1 MDSNTTLVLMTDE
14 ELNAA
19 VQSLDRVV
27 AAVSDLRSLL
37 AGHEAATALPQAVM
51 PEANRRRKA
60 VKLVDAKKPQSR
72 PRKAKAP
79 ASAPRSGAPCT
90 VCGGEVDRT
99 GCGGYKRTVCAACK
113 AKGAPANGA
122 ACKAKGAPAN
132 GAAAG
137 SGESRVDRIRRAF
150 ERVDAIST
158 DQARRE
164 GA

>member
-1 MDSNTTLVLMTDE
+1 MRYVTRVDSNTTLVLITDE

-19 VQSLDRVV
+19 VQSLDRMV

-37 AGHEAATALPQAVM
+37 AGREAATALPQAVT
-51 PEANRRRKA
+51 PEASQRRTA
-60 VKLVDAKKPQSR
+60 AKLVDAKKPQSR

-90 VCGGEVDRT
+90 VCGGEIDRT
-99 GCGGYKRTVCAACK
+99 GRGGYKCTVCADCK
-113 AKGAPANGA
+113 AKGSPA
-122 ACKAKGAPAN
+122 K

-158 DQARRE
+158 DQAHSAGE
-164 GA
+164 

>member
-1 MDSNTTLVLMTDE
+1 MRFVTRVDSNTTLVLMTDE

-19 VQSLDRVV
+19 VQSLDRMV

-51 PEANRRRKA
+51 PEARRRRKA
-60 VKLVDAKKPQSR
+60 SKLVDAKKPQSR

-113 AKGAPANGA
+113 AKGSP
-122 ACKAKGAPAN
+122 AKGAV
-132 GAAAG
+132 AG

-158 DQARRE
+158 DQAHSAGE
-164 GA
+164 

>member
-1 MDSNTTLVLMTDE
+1 MRFVTRVDSNTTLVLMTDE

-19 VQSLDRVV
+19 VQSLDRMV

-51 PEANRRRKA
+51 PEARRRRKA
-60 VKLVDAKKPQSR
+60 SKLVAAKKPQSR

-90 VCGGEVDRT
+90 VCGGEIDRT
-99 GCGGYKRTVCAACK
+99 GRGGYKRTVCGDCK
-113 AKGAPANGA
+113 LKDAVAK
-122 ACKAKGAPAN
+122 

-150 ERVDAIST
+150 ARVDAIST
-158 DQARRE
+158 DQAHSAGE
-164 GA
+164 

>member
-1 MDSNTTLVLMTDE
+1 MRFVTRVDSTTTLVLMTDE

-19 VQSLDRVV
+19 VQSLDRMV

-51 PEANRRRKA
+51 PEARRRRKA

-90 VCGGEVDRT
+90 VCGGEIDRT
-99 GCGGYKRTVCAACK
+99 GRGGYKRTVCAACK
-113 AKGAPANGA
+113 AKGL
-122 ACKAKGAPAN
+122 PAN
-132 GAAAG
+132 GAAAVIVDQ
-137 SGESRVDRIRRAF
+137 VDRIRRAF

-158 DQARRE
+158 DQAHSAGE
-164 GA
+164 